1 MNLCSLDGKVEWLM
15 YEPDQE
21 MDALLDLT
29 GRFSGRLG
37 GQLVRV
43 VYRKGAMIWRIPYLR
58 AAIRILF
65 SPSHTEKSGLPD
77 AGSGWLVFA
86 QGHFAA
92 KHSKKGS

>member
-1 MNLCSLDGKVEWLM
+1 M

-43 VYRKGAMIWRIPYLR
+43 VYRKGAMI
-58 AAIRILF
+58 
-65 SPSHTEKSGLPD
+65 
-77 AGSGWLVFA
+77 
-86 QGHFAA
+86 
-92 KHSKKGS
+92 